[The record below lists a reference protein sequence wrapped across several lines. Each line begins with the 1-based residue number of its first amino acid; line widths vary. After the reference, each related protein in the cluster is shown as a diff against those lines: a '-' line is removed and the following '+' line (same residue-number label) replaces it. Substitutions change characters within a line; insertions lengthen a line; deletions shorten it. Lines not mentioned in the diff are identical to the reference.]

1 MEAERLLFPGKD
13 YVNWIYKD
21 LYEVDQPFIGAC
33 VGLLDVN
40 LGNRYFFN
48 FTLQIS
54 DDINR
59 NDIPRMPWHDCSVGV
74 TGQVAGDFARHFIQ
88 RWNAHR
94 VRFRHLFLKQITQI

>member
-1 MEAERLLFPGKD
+1 M
-13 YVNWIYKD
+13 
-21 LYEVDQPFIGAC
+21 C

-48 FTLQIS
+48 FPLQIS

-74 TGQVAGDFARHFIQ
+74 TGKVAGDFARHFIQ

-94 VRFRHLFLKQITQI
+94 VRFRHRFISTTYPDLSSFIGPIEAHFVLRVLNDLVTRRHPTR